1 MTVLLH
7 PLCKN
12 YLNAYCFRAFC
23 ASFPMVITMLG
34 IFIFTSGRDGAV
46 SRALSIKPLTWLST
60 LDAEI
65 YLLQLGLNFALFPL
79 FEACGITQYPILHFT
94 MQFSSLIF
102 VSWLVHHYYTR
113 PIARLLTASQPDKG
127 NWGQTEK
134 FGIFHEN
141 NKLKVNTDK
150 SAAFFIFPT
159 RKLQFSNYLII
170 SRFGAWE
177 RC

>member
-1 MTVLLH
+1 MTDIELKREARRKDMLESKISRIIPVVAL
-7 PLCKN
+7 
-12 YLNAYCFRAFC
+12 
-23 ASFPMVITMLG
+23 PMVITMLG

-127 NWGQTEK
+127 N
-134 FGIFHEN
+134 
-141 NKLKVNTDK
+141 
-150 SAAFFIFPT
+150 
-159 RKLQFSNYLII
+159 
-170 SRFGAWE
+170 
-177 RC
+177 